1 MGQIDCRECEYHS
14 FNHTGGYR
22 CEKRGFKD
30 IYNVT
35 YGKCLYFKQKEDKPL
50 NIIERIGTPAALE
63 QLAEECCELGQ
74 AALKLARKLRG
85 ENPTPKTYDECM
97 KAFNEENADVLVCLD
112 LLIKSGLIHNESI
125 DSEMVLKERRWQDR
139 LDEVKE

>member
-1 MGQIDCRECEYHS
+1 MSKCIDCTHCVPDSKYS
-14 FNHTGGYR
+14 SGYG
-22 CEKRGFKD
+22 CDSRGFRTCITND
-30 IYNVT
+30 N
-35 YGKCLYFKQKEDKPL
+35 LYEDDPCPWFIPRQEKPQPKEDKPL
-50 NIIERIGTPAALE
+50 NIIERIGTPA
-63 QLAEECCELGQ
+63 
-74 AALKLARKLRG
+74 
-85 ENPTPKTYDECM
+85 DECM